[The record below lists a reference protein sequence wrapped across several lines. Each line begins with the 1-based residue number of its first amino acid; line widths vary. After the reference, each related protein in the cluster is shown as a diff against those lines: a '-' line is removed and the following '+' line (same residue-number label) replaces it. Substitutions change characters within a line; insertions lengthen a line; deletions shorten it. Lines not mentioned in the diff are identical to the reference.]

1 MVGWTETTTTWN
13 RNLIHF
19 DMILTIFKK
28 GKEKQQVF
36 INADYV
42 VKVTQLGESECQ
54 YRGVGAVC
62 GIKLHDGEYL
72 TAEGSLEDI
81 VKLM

>member
-1 MVGWTETTTTWN
+1 
-13 RNLIHF
+13 
-19 DMILTIFKK
+19 MILTIFKK

-36 INADYV
+36 INADYI
-42 VKVTQLGESECQ
+42 VKVTQLDEAECQ
-54 YRGVGAVC
+54 YRGAGAAC
-62 GIKLHDGEYL
+62 GIKLHNGEYL